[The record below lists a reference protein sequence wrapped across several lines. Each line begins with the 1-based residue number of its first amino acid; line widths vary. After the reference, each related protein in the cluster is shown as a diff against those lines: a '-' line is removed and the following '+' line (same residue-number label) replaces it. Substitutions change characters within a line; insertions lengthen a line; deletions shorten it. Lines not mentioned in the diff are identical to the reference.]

1 MKKPMTLDLGLNWTF
16 SSHLLVLPGLLFLYA
31 IVQRLIKKKKKKQ
44 IEPWDSCYFLF
55 DDTTGD
61 ENKLARLLHY
71 IYLKLWGLNW
81 NISLKSTL
89 MQIRFFCIAYS
100 NLRLVAQPWR
110 TGFWVA
116 LLFTAAPEV
125 SPAGLQC
132 CWSPGSRACQSSQL
146 PASVYRFFI
155 QSSSVGMKTER
166 MEHSFQYNSF
176 QNISV
181 CNIAEFLMVVCE
193 VSVFLINS
201 TLRTL
206 WNSSYISKV
215 HRLLVSLADLFSS
228 PPISKFW
235 SASRISPLDHSSFL
249 THSF

>member
-1 MKKPMTLDLGLNWTF
+1 
-16 SSHLLVLPGLLFLYA
+16 
-31 IVQRLIKKKKKKQ
+31 
-44 IEPWDSCYFLF
+44 
-55 DDTTGD
+55 
-61 ENKLARLLHY
+61 
-71 IYLKLWGLNW
+71 
-81 NISLKSTL
+81 
-89 MQIRFFCIAYS
+89 MQIRLFCIAYS
-100 NLRLVAQPWR
+100 NLHLVAQMWR

-215 HRLLVSLADLFSS
+215 HRLFWFVLLISFHLHL
-228 PPISKFW
+228 SKFW
-235 SASRISPLDHSSFL
+235 SVLRISPLDHSSFL